1 MSLGSRSVNRPVLTL
16 VVYTIII
23 ILGIVSL
30 SRLSIDL
37 MPEITYPT
45 ITVFSNYGNVG
56 PQEIEEMVTRP
67 IEEALSAVSG
77 VETITSSSGEG
88 ESRIRVS
95 FAWGTDL
102 DVAANDIRDRLD
114 RVIGRLPD
122 DMEKPTIRKFDTS
135 SAPVMM
141 IGVSS
146 DLNPIELRKIIDDQ
160 IKYRLERVPGVASAD
175 IRGGLNR
182 EIHVEF
188 ESSKLKAYGI
198 SIDDI
203 ITSLKND
210 NQNIPA
216 GDFEKGTSTVLIRT
230 LAEYSSVED
239 IKNTVVK
246 SVNGTQLKL
255 KDVAEV
261 SDSWEEADQII
272 RINGT
277 PGVTVSISKQSGA
290 NTVQV
295 VEKVNEEITIIN
307 KDFSQLKLLALFDSA
322 KFIKQSI
329 NSISV
334 SAIWGGFL
342 AVLILFLFLRN
353 AASTLIIATAIP
365 VSIIATFGLMYFG
378 GFTLNT
384 ITFGGLALGIGM
396 LLDSSIVVLENI
408 YRHRESGAL
417 LKKAAIEG
425 ADEVWSAIL
434 SSTLT
439 TVVVFFPVIFIRG
452 MSGIIFKQMAYVVG
466 FALLCSLFVALT
478 LIPMLSSKFLHTEK
492 ESSLKERSL
501 KKRIYEASG
510 RTFSIIE
517 DKYRKFLKRALSNQ
531 KKVVAVLGSLLVIS
545 VALIPFIG
553 VELMP
558 TADEG
563 EVSVSFEMAVGT
575 KLEIMDEASLKIE
588 KMVKDNVP
596 EAVSMMTR
604 LESDGGS
611 IRIRLVSKADR
622 GRSSNDI
629 ADDLRRLIKGI
640 PGVSIR
646 TRSGGGMNFMRMNQ
660 SSANELSVEIRGY
673 DLSEAQK
680 IAIEVENR
688 IKQVEGITDTD
699 ISRAEGNPEQII
711 LIDKQ
716 KAADLGLS
724 VYSIGRA
731 VQAAVSGSTASY
743 YREHGKQYRIILRLK
758 KEDRT
763 DLEDILDLTVV
774 NNKKQHIA
782 LRNVVRTE
790 MREGPAELERKD
802 QERIIEVTG
811 NFTGRDL
818 GSIISDTRELLK
830 DVPVPKD
837 FAIIF
842 GGDYEE
848 QQKAFKELMLGF
860 ILALVLVYL
869 VMAAQFES
877 LIDPFVILFSIPV
890 ALIGIVAVMMLTG
903 TIFSMQAFIGCI
915 MLAGIVVNNAILL
928 VDYTNQ
934 LRFKHGME
942 MIEAVCTAGARRLRP
957 ILMTTSTTVLGL
969 LPLSFGLGEGG
980 ESQAPLARVV
990 IGGLLSS
997 TVITLILI
1005 PVIYTIFE
1013 EKVRK
1018 KKA

>member
-1 MSLGSRSVNRPVLTL
+1 
-16 VVYTIII
+16 
-23 ILGIVSL
+23 
-30 SRLSIDL
+30 
-37 MPEITYPT
+37 
-45 ITVFSNYGNVG
+45 
-56 PQEIEEMVTRP
+56 
-67 IEEALSAVSG
+67 
-77 VETITSSSGEG
+77 
-88 ESRIRVS
+88 
-95 FAWGTDL
+95 
-102 DVAANDIRDRLD
+102 
-114 RVIGRLPD
+114 
-122 DMEKPTIRKFDTS
+122 
-135 SAPVMM
+135 
-141 IGVSS
+141 
-146 DLNPIELRKIIDDQ
+146 
-160 IKYRLERVPGVASAD
+160 
-175 IRGGLNR
+175 
-182 EIHVEF
+182 
-188 ESSKLKAYGI
+188 
-198 SIDDI
+198 
-203 ITSLKND
+203 
-210 NQNIPA
+210 
-216 GDFEKGTSTVLIRT
+216 
-230 LAEYSSVED
+230 
-239 IKNTVVK
+239 
-246 SVNGTQLKL
+246 
-255 KDVAEV
+255 
-261 SDSWEEADQII
+261 
-272 RINGT
+272 
-277 PGVTVSISKQSGA
+277 
-290 NTVQV
+290 
-295 VEKVNEEITIIN
+295 
-307 KDFSQLKLLALFDSA
+307 
-322 KFIKQSI
+322 
-329 NSISV
+329 
-334 SAIWGGFL
+334 
-342 AVLILFLFLRN
+342 
-353 AASTLIIATAIP
+353 
-365 VSIIATFGLMYFG
+365 
-378 GFTLNT
+378 
-384 ITFGGLALGIGM
+384 
-396 LLDSSIVVLENI
+396 
-408 YRHRESGAL
+408 
-417 LKKAAIEG
+417 
-425 ADEVWSAIL
+425 
-434 SSTLT
+434 
-439 TVVVFFPVIFIRG
+439 
-452 MSGIIFKQMAYVVG
+452 
-466 FALLCSLFVALT
+466 
-478 LIPMLSSKFLHTEK
+478 
-492 ESSLKERSL
+492 
-501 KKRIYEASG
+501 
-510 RTFSIIE
+510 
-517 DKYRKFLKRALSNQ
+517 
-531 KKVVAVLGSLLVIS
+531 
-545 VALIPFIG
+545 
-553 VELMP
+553 
-558 TADEG
+558 
-563 EVSVSFEMAVGT
+563 
-575 KLEIMDEASLKIE
+575 
-588 KMVKDNVP
+588 
-596 EAVSMMTR
+596 
-604 LESDGGS
+604 
-611 IRIRLVSKADR
+611 
-622 GRSSNDI
+622 
-629 ADDLRRLIKGI
+629 
-640 PGVSIR
+640 
-646 TRSGGGMNFMRMNQ
+646 MNFMRMNQ